1 MSALSA
7 AHFCSPFSRCLG
19 PLLSLSL
26 PPSLAQV
33 DEYCRNYIDFLARE
47 LRGEAQPPPKSPTT
61 QRPLQAAAASVN
73 SSHGFDG
80 STVPAAASG
89 FSAMGPSGSSGLAA
103 SIAAILASPEFS
115 PAVVPPLLVQPQAPL
130 PSGSFSAHAASHSLA
145 HTHASAAN
153 KKGAKGNNHKKKKNS
168 KKHVVVKLEAPAEA
182 VARSASPDADDGASH
197 MHDGEHEPAKNAG
210 EGEDEDEG
218 EEQEQEDRS
227 AASSSAS
234 DDDDYRPESSDRKK
248 KGKGRAGLGAIFAT
262 PLSKSGRPVGRKVKR
277 EESGED
283 IDAGS
288 DSEDGGGRNKRKSNK
303 SHAPVADSIQR

>member
-1 MSALSA
+1 M
-7 AHFCSPFSRCLG
+7 
-19 PLLSLSL
+19 
-26 PPSLAQV
+26 

-47 LRGEAQPPPKSPTT
+47 LRGEAQPQPKSPTT

-73 SSHGFDG
+73 SSRGFDG

-115 PAVVPPLLVQPQAPL
+115 PAVVPPLLVQPLAPL
-130 PSGSFSAHAASHSLA
+130 PSGSFSVHAASHS
-145 HTHASAAN
+145 HTHSHASAAN
-153 KKGAKGNNHKKKKNS
+153 NKKCAKGNNHKKKKNS

-182 VARSASPDADDGASH
+182 VARPASPDADDGVSH
-197 MHDGEHEPAKNAG
+197 MVDAEHETAENAG
-210 EGEDEDEG
+210 DGEDEDEG
-218 EEQEQEDRS
+218 EGEEREQEDRS
-227 AASSSAS
+227 ASSSSAS

-283 IDAGS
+283 SDAGS